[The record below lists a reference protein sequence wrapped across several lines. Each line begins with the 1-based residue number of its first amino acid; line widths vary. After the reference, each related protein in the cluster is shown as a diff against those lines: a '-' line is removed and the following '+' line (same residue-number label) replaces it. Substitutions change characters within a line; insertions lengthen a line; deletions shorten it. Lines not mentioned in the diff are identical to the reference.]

1 MRLAQLARKL
11 AVRPADITA
20 FLEENNINVE
30 NGSNFRLDDQMVA
43 LVMAQFGQTPDSV
56 NTTDPDV
63 ESGNEVMD
71 VQDQPSTAEDA
82 RPAVEA
88 SETVDSGES
97 IELIKAP
104 KVELP
109 GLRVLGKIDLP
120 EPKPK
125 IQEEGNAN
133 AETSNAGPGRSPVPR
148 RRQRTDANFGARK
161 NPVTLQRE
169 REARES
175 ERKRRADEELEKERR
190 RQKYL
195 SKVKINVPTKPA
207 RIFDEE
213 VEELEQGIPD
223 EPAKGPWGRFLNW
236 LFRK

>member
-11 AVRPADITA
+11 AVRPAEIA
-20 FLEENNINVE
+20 ALLEGNNINVE

-43 LVMAQFGQTPDSV
+43 MVLEHFGQAPEPV
-56 NTTDPDV
+56 NALEPEV
-63 ESGNEVMD
+63 EPEHKVMD
-71 VQDQPSTAEDA
+71 IKDQASEAEDIG
-82 RPAVEA
+82 PAVEA
-88 SETVDSGES
+88 TEIVDPEEN

-120 EPKPK
+120 EPKSK
-125 IQEEGNAN
+125 IQEADDAN
-133 AETSNAGPGRSPVPR
+133 TEVSGTAPAKSPAP
-148 RRQRTDANFGARK
+148 RRQRADTNRGARK

-169 REARES
+169 REARQT
-175 ERKRRADEELEKERR
+175 ERKRRAEEELEKERR

-195 SKVKINVPTKPA
+195 SKVKINIPTKPA

-213 VEELEQGIPD
+213 VEVLQPEISD
-223 EPAKGPWGRFLNW
+223 EPAKGPWGRFINW

>member
-11 AVRPADITA
+11 AVRPAEIAD
-20 FLEENNINVE
+20 FLEGININVE

-43 LVMAQFGQTPDSV
+43 LVMAQFGQVPEPV
-56 NTTDPDV
+56 NATEPDV
-63 ESGNEVMD
+63 EPVIQVTDIQVQSSDAD
-71 VQDQPSTAEDA
+71 VAE
-82 RPAVEA
+82 PVAVETEPA
-88 SETVDSGES
+88 EAEEGLEV
-97 IELIKAP
+97 IKAP

-125 IQEEGNAN
+125 TPEPDNENTQASGTVPA
-133 AETSNAGPGRSPVPR
+133 RSQAP
-148 RRQRTDANFGARK
+148 RRQRTDTSRGTRK
-161 NPVTLQRE
+161 NPVTLRRE
-169 REARES
+169 REAREA
-175 ERKRRADEELEKERR
+175 ERKRRAEEELEKERR

-213 VEELEQGIPD
+213 VEELEQELPV
-223 EPAKGPWGRFLNW
+223 EPAKGVVGRFMKW
-236 LFRK
+236 LVRR